1 MNIVVISHSFLE
13 SENQKNIIYLS
24 KMENVQCIVPKTG
37 SVNLWKNRV
46 FQAETNSQNLFIAY
60 KPTYIT
66 PSQYFL
72 WTLSMG
78 FISRKPDI
86 INIAYN
92 PWSLIFFQVWLYRTL
107 FCPKA
112 IIVCSIK
119 KNTFVCKPGIFG
131 AIKRW
136 TAHQSHHFVDH
147 VFAESKMVSD
157 LFSEKLNYSRNRI
170 SIIKFLGVDVDNFV
184 PCGDNEIS
192 GTKFKPLV
200 VGYCGRFDA
209 EKGIMDLV
217 DALIEIQHEDKSP
230 VILRLMGRGAYRDSL
245 DDKIAMIAKEF
256 EWLEVLPPVPNSQ
269 VKFFLQGIDVFV
281 LPSRIMMDHQE
292 HDAHI
297 LKEALA
303 SGIPCIGTKCG
314 VIPEILGGG
323 VGILVNPESVN
334 ELREAIGQLI
344 KDFELR
350 RGLSIRGRIIAK
362 QEYSLNVI
370 AQRKIKVFREL
381 IDNE

>member
-1 MNIVVISHSFLE
+1 
-13 SENQKNIIYLS
+13 
-24 KMENVQCIVPKTG
+24 
-37 SVNLWKNRV
+37 
-46 FQAETNSQNLFIAY
+46 
-60 KPTYIT
+60 
-66 PSQYFL
+66 
-72 WTLSMG
+72 MG